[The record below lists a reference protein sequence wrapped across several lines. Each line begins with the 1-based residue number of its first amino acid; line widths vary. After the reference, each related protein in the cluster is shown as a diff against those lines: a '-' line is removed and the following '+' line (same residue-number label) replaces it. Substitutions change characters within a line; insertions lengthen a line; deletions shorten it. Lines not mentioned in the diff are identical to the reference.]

1 MCHYKQENSTLKCN
15 ISEIKSPN
23 INLNKKMNTNKHTS
37 KPTLRKPLRILPGII
52 IVIIQ
57 WLVRFVLPV
66 FIPDAIA
73 VALFGGILGGL
84 AVVIWWAFFSRAP
97 RLERWIAV
105 ILMIVALL
113 ATAQIID
120 KSISTSMMGLMFA
133 IYSVPVLSLAF
144 VVWAVASRH
153 LSVRPRRATM
163 VATIVLSSGFW
174 VFLRSDGMD
183 GEAHHYFAW
192 RWAKTS
198 EARLIAQ
205 TNNKLTAMPLD
216 SAAMAK
222 EAEWPGFRGVNRDGI
237 IHGVHINT
245 DWIKTPP
252 IEMWRRPVGPG
263 CSSFAIHG
271 TLLYTQEQR
280 GDFEMVTCY
289 NLNTG
294 EPVWRHSDTARF
306 WDSHAG
312 AGPRS
317 SPTLSNGRVYTLG
330 ATGILNVLDARNGN
344 VVWSRNAAK
353 DTKVKIPGWGYTS
366 SPLVVDSTLYVAI
379 AGQIVAYDI
388 ENGRQRW
395 SGPDGGESYSSPH
408 FLTIDGIRQVF
419 FMNKTSATSYS
430 PADGKLLW
438 ELPTTGAPIVQ
449 PALINGNDIVI
460 SAVNETGGK
469 GMQRFAIKKE
479 NGRWTAK
486 ERWSSDKLRPYFND
500 FVVHNGNI
508 YGFDGL
514 SLVCIDIEKGNPKW
528 KGGRYAGEILLL
540 ADQDVLLVLSEKGE
554 LALVKASPDQFKELA
569 RFPALKGKTWNHPV
583 LVGNVLLVRNSQE
596 MVAFRLSLE
605 GS

>member
-1 MCHYKQENSTLKCN
+1 MNN
-15 ISEIKSPN
+15 
-23 INLNKKMNTNKHTS
+23 NKNTIGSHQQ
-37 KPTLRKPLRILPGII
+37 KPLRLWPGVV
-52 IVIIQ
+52 IVVLQ
-57 WLVRFVLPV
+57 WLLRFV
-66 FIPDAIA
+66 IPALVPSAIA
-73 VALFGGILGGL
+73 IGLFGGVICGL
-84 AVVIWWAFFSRAP
+84 LIIIWWIFFSRAP
-97 RLERWIAV
+97 RFERWIAPLL
-105 ILMIVALL
+105 IIVALSV
-113 ATAQIID
+113 TSKFID
-120 KSISTSMMGLMFA
+120 KSIGTSMMGMMFLL
-133 IYSVPVLSLAF
+133 YSIPVMSLAF
-144 VVWAVASRH
+144 VVWAMASLH
-153 LSVRPRRATM
+153 LSVKARYATM
-163 VATIVLSSGFW
+163 VATIIFSSGFW

-205 TNNKLTAMPLD
+205 TNNKLTAIHVD
-216 SAAMAK
+216 SASMAK

-237 IHGVHINT
+237 IHGVHIST
-245 DWIKTPP
+245 DWTKTPP
-252 IEMWRRPVGPG
+252 VEMWRRPVGPG

-317 SPTLSNGRVYTLG
+317 TPTLSNGRVYTLG
-330 ATGILNVLDARNGN
+330 ATGILNVLDASNGN

-366 SPLVVDSTLYVAI
+366 SPLVVDSTVCVAI
-379 AGQIVAYDI
+379 AGEIIAYDI

-430 PADGKLLW
+430 PSDGKLLW
-438 ELPTTGAPIVQ
+438 ELPMTGAPIVQ
-449 PALINGNDIVI
+449 PALITGNDIVI

-469 GMQRFAIKKE
+469 GMERFSIRKE
-479 NGRWTAK
+479 NGLWTAK
-486 ERWSSDKLRPYFND
+486 QRWSSDKLRPYFND
-500 FVVHNGNI
+500 FVIHNGNI
-508 YGFDGL
+508 YGFDGQ
-514 SLVCIDIEKGNPKW
+514 SLVCIDAGKGNRKW

-540 ADQDVLLVLSEKGE
+540 ADQNVLLVLSEKGE
-554 LALVKASPDQFKELA
+554 LALVMATPEQFKELA
-569 RFPALKGKTWNHPV
+569 RFPAIKGKTWNHPV
-583 LVGNVLLVRNSQE
+583 LVGDVLVLRNSEE
-596 MVAFRLSLE
+596 MAAFRLTLAN
-605 GS
+605 